1 MLGNIFMRTRL
12 PYLLL
17 RKSDGKFLVLDR
29 RYEPI
34 GEPIK
39 FERFGKAK
47 MRKLSCH
54 DDKQYNY
61 FINQEE
67 LKIFFYSDSCHPAV
81 SKANMKS
88 YMDKLAILALLNT
101 VIIYN

>member
-1 MLGNIFMRTRL
+1 MLKNTFMRTRL
-12 PYLLL
+12 PYLL
-17 RKSDGKFLVLDR
+17 RREPDGKFSVLDR
-29 RYEPI
+29 RYELI

-39 FERFGKAK
+39 FERFGKAR

-54 DDKQYNY
+54 DDKQYSY

-67 LKIFFYSDSCHPAV
+67 LKIYFYSDSCHPAV

-101 VIIYN
+101 VITYN